1 MSAIQPMDV
10 ATPNRAM
17 QVSASTGS
25 GPSEPGRPFAEAMRS
40 AVSPA
45 QTRQT
50 ASNPSSA
57 SASSRVHSNQSTIS
71 SRTRSNRAE
80 EPVLT
85 SSSEGPNGNPSTRTA
100 NYDGQNADQF
110 SDTSSSPA
118 VPAGDGT
125 SPVEGQVP
133 SPIRTDE
140 VAGTSSGMTQRGA
153 LLSTTQSGSSPATT
167 GRKQTQSAKESNGT
181 SGASASSAIATS
193 TSILASYVPI
203 ILTNTPGAKLSGAE
217 PARSSGA
224 TDTTRGLQ
232 PIGSHTKPNDSPVST
247 AATASGLPTG
257 TPQENTAGIVP
268 NEVGIS
274 SRGITSAQILA
285 QAHRAQTND
294 AGSDA
299 SSNSAG
305 AANATA
311 TSATNQNGGS
321 SRDAGGTQPAGVAD
335 GSSAHALINGSA
347 NSAADANPSPTVGA
361 SATGNPSA
369 AGNDGPAVIGGD
381 GTSTSIHPSDGL
393 RSSSFTAPI
402 PSPAAKESGGPHEN
416 AADPGLGLHD
426 SSSVFSAVSHS
437 GAGGNFS
444 PSNTGLT
451 AARATTS
458 DAFTAL
464 DSAGAGERG
473 VLLHA
478 APHQVAVG
486 VSDPSLGWVEVR
498 AERISGQITAALS
511 TNSSASHAALT
522 SVLPTMATYL
532 QDHQAG
538 VQQLH
543 VETSLAGG
551 QPGAGSQGQSPSQSD
566 ARTSPDNLAM
576 PNSGNNSWN
585 PAPVGRGPILAS
597 QASNLINEG
606 HHFSIRA

>member
-10 ATPNRAM
+10 ATPNRTM

-25 GPSEPGRPFAEAMRS
+25 GASEPGRPFAEAMRS
-40 AVSPA
+40 AVSPT
-45 QTRQT
+45 QTRQA
-50 ASNPSSA
+50 ASNPSSV
-57 SASSRVHSNQSTIS
+57 SASSRAHSNRSTIS
-71 SRTRSNRAE
+71 SRMRSNRAE
-80 EPVLT
+80 EPVST
-85 SSSEGPNGNPSTRTA
+85 SSSEGPNGNPSIRTA
-100 NYDGQNADQF
+100 NYDGQNVDPSLDIA
-110 SDTSSSPA
+110 SSSSA
-118 VPAGDGT
+118 VQNGGP
-125 SPVEGQVP
+125 SLVEGQDP
-133 SPIRTDE
+133 STAPIADVGDRSSEVTQQWVRTT
-140 VAGTSSGMTQRGA
+140 A
-153 LLSTTQSGSSPATT
+153 TQSGSSAATAD
-167 GRKQTQSAKESNGT
+167 RKQTPPAKDSNGR
-181 SGASASSAIATS
+181 SGTSASSAIATS

-203 ILTNTPGAKLSGAE
+203 ILTNAPRAKLSGAE
-217 PARSSGA
+217 AARSSGA

-232 PIGSHTKPNDSPVST
+232 PIGSHTTSNDSPVST
-247 AATASGLPTG
+247 AATTPGLPTG

-274 SRGITSAQILA
+274 SGGITSAQILA

-294 AGSDA
+294 AGQGA
-299 SSNSAG
+299 ASNSAG

-321 SRDAGGTQPAGVAD
+321 SGDTGGTQPAGVAD
-335 GSSAHALINGSA
+335 GSTANALNNGSA
-347 NSAADANPSPTVGA
+347 NSAADGNPSGTVGA

-369 AGNDGPAVIGGD
+369 VGNDGPAAIGGD
-381 GTSTSIHPSDGL
+381 GTSTSIHHSDGL
-393 RSSSFTAPI
+393 RSSSFTAAI
-402 PSPAAKESGGPHEN
+402 PSPAAKESAGPHEN

-426 SSSVFSAVSHS
+426 SSSVFSAVSYS
-437 GAGGNFS
+437 GTGGNFS
-444 PSNTGLT
+444 PSNTGVT
-451 AARATTS
+451 AALATTS

-532 QDHQAG
+532 QEHHAG
-538 VQQLH
+538 VQQVH
-543 VETSLAGG
+543 VETSLAWG

-585 PAPVGRGPILAS
+585 PTPVGRGTILAS
-597 QASNLINEG
+597 QATNLINEG